1 MQILAYANDDMIAEA
16 FWQNARARIPKYLCL
31 HQAITDTVERGDLVP
46 GEQLPPE
53 DKLARKL
60 GLSIGTVRKAMQTL
74 SDDGLL
80 TRRQGTGTFVTDPAV
95 EMHDIW
101 HFCFLGDDGVSF
113 LPLKARALKVKR
125 TTSDGPWR
133 LFLASPSSFVMVQR
147 LIDVAGEFSL
157 LSDFYFDGERFADL
171 EKLPKPEFDRV
182 VLRNVLFEHFGIRT
196 QRAPQQLRCDKL
208 SKRDARLINA
218 ETGSPCMVLE
228 TFGQDSHNNPIYY
241 QRVVIPSSSRCL
253 AIDSDMPSRIISSA

>member
-1 MQILAYANDDMIAEA
+1 MQILADACDDMIADA
-16 FWQNARARIPKYLCL
+16 FWRNARSRVPKYLCL
-31 HQAITDTVERGDLVP
+31 YQAITDTVECGDLVP

-80 TRRQGTGTFVTDPAV
+80 TRRQGTGTFVADPAL
-95 EMHDIW
+95 EMHDVW
-101 HFCFLGDDGVSF
+101 HFCFLDDDGASF
-113 LPLKARALKVKR
+113 LPLKARAVEMKR
-125 TTSDGPWR
+125 TTVDGPWR
-133 LFLASPSSFVMVQR
+133 SFLPNPSGFVMVRR

-157 LSDFYFDGERFADL
+157 LSDFYFDGDRFSDL
-171 EKLPKPEFDRV
+171 ETLPKAEFNRI

-208 SKRDARLINA
+208 SKRDARLIKA
-218 ETGSPCMVLE
+218 EIGSPCMILE
-228 TFGQDSHNNPIYY
+228 TFGQDSQDNPIYY
-241 QRVVIPSSSRCL
+241 QRVVIPSTHRCL
-253 AIDSDMPSRIISSA
+253 AIDSDAPSRVGQT